1 MECGHW
7 NTHHT
12 TNPISLEEDSSQ
24 NIGTTWRRRR
34 ELGIK
39 QFGKKK
45 KKIMIADD
53 LVERGLALAPGKAT
67 EKVSTGKGG

>member
-1 MECGHW
+1 VECGHW

-12 TNPISLEEDSSQ
+12 TNPISLNDSSQ

-39 QFGKKK
+39 RFGE
-45 KKIMIADD
+45 KITADD
-53 LVERGLALAPGKAT
+53 LVERGLTVAPGKAT
-67 EKVSTGKGG
+67 EKVSTGEGG

>member
-12 TNPISLEEDSSQ
+12 TNPISLEDSSQ

-39 QFGKKK
+39 QFGK